1 MEYFLIEMLTIYAP
15 QIMEAIWYIIVGV
28 LTLAAGKYLK
38 PLLQNKVVM
47 VLAKNAVKFVE
58 QSFKDL
64 HGEEKLDKAL
74 EALSLQLAKWKIK
87 ISADEMKVML
97 EAALADL
104 NGVFTGVTKAQN
116 LIE

>member
-1 MEYFLIEMLTIYAP
+1 MEFLLIEMLTIYAP
-15 QIMEAIWYIIVGV
+15 QLMEAILYVIVGI
-28 LTLAAGKYLK
+28 LTLAASKYIK
-38 PLLQNKVVM
+38 PLLQNKVIM

-58 QSFKDL
+58 QSFKEL
-64 HGEEKLDKAL
+64 HGEDKLNKAL

-104 NGVFTGVTKAQN
+104 NGVFTGITK
-116 LIE
+116 